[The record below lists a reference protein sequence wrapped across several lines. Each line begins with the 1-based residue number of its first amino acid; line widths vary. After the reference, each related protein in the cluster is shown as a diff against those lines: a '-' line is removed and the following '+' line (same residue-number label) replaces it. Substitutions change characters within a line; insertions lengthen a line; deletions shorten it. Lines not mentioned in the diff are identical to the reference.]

1 MNNELKKHL
10 QNIQSE
16 LDRIY
21 ALSKEL
27 PIYDKKIID
36 TDLSV
41 RAKNCLRSFD
51 IFTVGDL
58 CALNGNELKRWR
70 NLGRKTHKD
79 ITDFMDK
86 NKVKFGRL

>member
-16 LDRIY
+16 LDSIY
-21 ALSKEL
+21 SLSNEL

-41 RAKNCLRSFD
+41 RAKNCLISCD
-51 IFTVGDL
+51 VFTVGDL
-58 CALNGNELKRWR
+58 CALNGTDLKRWR

-79 ITDFMDK
+79 IIDVMTE

>member
-1 MNNELKKHL
+1 MNEQLKKHL

-16 LDRIY
+16 LDSIY

-41 RAKNCLRSFD
+41 RAKNCLNSCD
-51 IFTVGDL
+51 VFTVGDL
-58 CALNGNELKRWR
+58 CALNGTELKRWR

-79 ITDFMDK
+79 IIDFMNE
-86 NKVKFGRL
+86 NKLKFERL